1 MTFKV
6 FIDGRHG
13 TTGLKIDERLALR
26 PEIEILTI
34 PETQRKDPVVK
45 AEYINKADVVFL
57 CLPDAASKES
67 VALLAPDNGHT
78 RFLDASTAHRTHPDW
93 VYGLPE
99 LNGGQRER
107 IKNARKVAVPGC
119 HASGFIMLMAP
130 LVAGG
135 IVPPDYPA
143 STYSIT
149 GYSGGGKEMIASY
162 EEPAS
167 LPEAMKSPRFYAL
180 GLTHKHLPEMQVQT
194 GLAYPPLFTPIV
206 GNFAQGMVVAVP
218 LLPRLLSRKITPAD
232 VQACFAEHYAGEVFV
247 KVMPLDA
254 AAVLDNGFL
263 PATACNDTNRA
274 EIFVFGH
281 SEQILLAARFDN
293 LGKGAS
299 GAAIQCMNLM
309 LGVAERRGW
318 RFKSPYPG
326 DKLQPSSV
334 MASSASSG
342 SSFPGKSRKG
352 MCICSRG
359 WGSEILA

>member
-26 PEIEILTI
+26 PEIEILAI
-34 PETQRKDPVVK
+34 PEAQRKDPAVK
-45 AEYINKADVVFL
+45 AEYINQADVVFL

-67 VALLAPDNGHT
+67 VALLRPDNKRT
-78 RFLDASTAHRTHPDW
+78 RFLDASTAHRTNPDW

-107 IKNARKVAVPGC
+107 VRTAQKVAVPGC

-135 IVPPDYPA
+135 IVPRDYPA

-162 EEPAS
+162 EEPQS
-167 LPEAMKSPRFYAL
+167 LPESMKSPRFYAL
-180 GLTHKHLPEMQVQT
+180 GLSHKHLPEMQAQT
-194 GLAYPPLFTPIV
+194 GLAQAPLFTPIV

-218 LLPRLLSRKITPAD
+218 LLPRLLGKKVTPAD
-232 VQACFAEHYAGEVFV
+232 VQAYFAEYYAGETFV
-247 KVMPLDA
+247 KAMPLDA
-254 AAVLDNGFL
+254 APLLDNGFL

-281 SEQILLAARFDN
+281 GEQILLAARFDN

-299 GAAIQCMNLM
+299 GAAIQCMNIM
-309 LGVAERRGW
+309 LGVDEATG
-318 RFKSPYPG
+318 
-326 DKLQPSSV
+326 
-334 MASSASSG
+334 
-342 SSFPGKSRKG
+342 
-352 MCICSRG
+352 
-359 WGSEILA
+359 LAV

>member
-26 PEIEILTI
+26 PEIEILAI
-34 PETQRKDPVVK
+34 PEAQRKDPAVK
-45 AEYINKADVVFL
+45 AEYINQADVVFL

-67 VALLAPDNGHT
+67 VALLRPDNKRT
-78 RFLDASTAHRTHPDW
+78 RFLDASTAHRTNPDW

-107 IKNARKVAVPGC
+107 VRTAQKVAVPGC

-135 IVPPDYPA
+135 IVPRDYPA

-162 EEPAS
+162 EEPQS
-167 LPEAMKSPRFYAL
+167 LPESMKSPRFYAL
-180 GLTHKHLPEMQVQT
+180 GLSHKHLPEMQAQT
-194 GLAYPPLFTPIV
+194 GLAQAPLFTPIV

-218 LLPRLLSRKITPAD
+218 LLPRLLGKKVTPAD
-232 VQACFAEHYAGEVFV
+232 VQAYFAEYYAGETFV

-254 AAVLDNGFL
+254 APLLDNGFL

-281 SEQILLAARFDN
+281 GEQILLAARFDN

-299 GAAIQCMNLM
+299 GAAIQCMNIM
-309 LGVAERRGW
+309 LGVDEATG
-318 RFKSPYPG
+318 
-326 DKLQPSSV
+326 
-334 MASSASSG
+334 
-342 SSFPGKSRKG
+342 
-352 MCICSRG
+352 
-359 WGSEILA
+359 LAV

>member
-26 PEIEILTI
+26 PEIEILAI
-34 PETQRKDPVVK
+34 PEAQRKNPAVK
-45 AEYINKADVVFL
+45 AEYINQADVVFL

-67 VALLAPDNGHT
+67 VALLRPDNKRT
-78 RFLDASTAHRTHPDW
+78 RFLDASTAHRTNPDW

-107 IKNARKVAVPGC
+107 VRTAQKVAVPGC

-135 IVPPDYPA
+135 IVPADYPA

-162 EEPAS
+162 EEPQS
-167 LPEAMKSPRFYAL
+167 LPESMKSPRFYAL
-180 GLTHKHLPEMQVQT
+180 GLSHKHLPEMQAQT
-194 GLAYPPLFTPIV
+194 GLAQAPLFTPIV

-218 LLPRLLSRKITPAD
+218 LLPRLLGKKVTPAD
-232 VQACFAEHYAGEVFV
+232 VQAYFAEYYAGETFV
-247 KVMPLDA
+247 KAMPLDA
-254 AAVLDNGFL
+254 APLLDNGFL

-281 SEQILLAARFDN
+281 GEQILLAARFDN

-299 GAAIQCMNLM
+299 GAAIQCMNIM
-309 LGVAERRGW
+309 LGVDEATG
-318 RFKSPYPG
+318 
-326 DKLQPSSV
+326 
-334 MASSASSG
+334 
-342 SSFPGKSRKG
+342 
-352 MCICSRG
+352 
-359 WGSEILA
+359 LAV

>member
-26 PEIEILTI
+26 PEIEILAI
-34 PETQRKDPVVK
+34 PEAQRKDPAVK
-45 AEYINKADVVFL
+45 AEYINQADVVFL

-67 VALLAPDNGHT
+67 VALLRPDNKRT
-78 RFLDASTAHRTHPDW
+78 RFLDASTAHRTNPDW

-107 IKNARKVAVPGC
+107 VRTAQKVAVPGC

-135 IVPPDYPA
+135 IVPRDYPA

-162 EEPAS
+162 EEPQS
-167 LPEAMKSPRFYAL
+167 LPESMKSPRFYAL
-180 GLTHKHLPEMQVQT
+180 GLSHKHLPEMQAQT
-194 GLAYPPLFTPIV
+194 GLAQAPLFTPIV

-218 LLPRLLSRKITPAD
+218 LLPRLLGKKVTPAD
-232 VQACFAEHYAGEVFV
+232 VQAYFAEYYAGETFV
-247 KVMPLDA
+247 KAMPLDA
-254 AAVLDNGFL
+254 APLLDNGFL

-274 EIFVFGH
+274 EIFIFGH
-281 SEQILLAARFDN
+281 GEQILLAARFDN

-299 GAAIQCMNLM
+299 GAAIQCMNIM
-309 LGVAERRGW
+309 LGVDEATG
-318 RFKSPYPG
+318 
-326 DKLQPSSV
+326 
-334 MASSASSG
+334 
-342 SSFPGKSRKG
+342 
-352 MCICSRG
+352 
-359 WGSEILA
+359 LAV